1 MLRARRGI
9 VINTGSAPSI
19 PPVPGLAGTP
29 YWTNHEA
36 IEAERVTHDGSGFSV
51 TLAGGEEIRAEALLI
66 ATKMIYAYPTF
77 QRGIDDALRAL

>member
-19 PPVPGLAGTP
+19 PPVPGLA
-29 YWTNHEA
+29 
-36 IEAERVTHDGSGFSV
+36 GFSV